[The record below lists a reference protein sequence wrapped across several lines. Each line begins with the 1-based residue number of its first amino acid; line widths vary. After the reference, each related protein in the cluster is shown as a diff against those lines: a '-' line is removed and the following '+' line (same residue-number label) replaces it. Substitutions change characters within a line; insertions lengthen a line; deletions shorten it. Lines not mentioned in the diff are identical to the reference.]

1 MEYPKKTIYL
11 AGPITGLTHNEARYG
26 WRASLMQQLE
36 IMGLD
41 HIFCNSPMRGKE
53 FLKDAGVLGSDQAI
67 YASGNAMSTPSG
79 ITTRDFNDV
88 KNCDAMIACFLES
101 GGKLSGGTFME
112 YGFAH
117 ALQKPVIGIGDKDDV
132 NLSHL
137 MAARVLGYRV
147 DTVEEAAIIIGHLLT
162 PGI

>member
-1 MEYPKKTIYL
+1 MIE
-11 AGPITGLTHNEARYG
+11 E
-26 WRASLMQQLE
+26 S
-36 IMGLD
+36 GLD
-41 HIFCNSPMRGKE
+41 HIHCNSPMRGKE
-53 FLKDAGVLGSDQAI
+53 FLASIGVLGSDQNL
-67 YASGNAMSTPSG
+67 YSDHAMSTSAG

-88 KNCDAMIACFLES
+88 RTADAMVACFLES
-101 GGKLSGGTFME
+101 GGRLSGGTFME

-117 ALQKPVIGIGDKDDV
+117 ALQIPIVGIGHKDDP

-147 DTVEEAAIIIGHLLT
+147 DTLDEGLHLIAHLLT